1 MNNFNVIQVKLQQF
15 VTKYYS
21 NQLIKGAI
29 LFFSIG
35 LLYFI
40 FTLLVEHF
48 LWLSTGL
55 RTVLFWVFIL
65 VEVSLLTKF
74 IGIPLAK
81 LFNLKKG
88 IDYDE
93 ASRLIGEHF
102 PEVSDK
108 LLNVLQLNKTS
119 NQSELLLASI
129 DQKAS
134 ELSPIPFKR
143 AVNYRTNS
151 KYLKYALIPVVILL
165 AFFFSGKLNWFSS
178 SYERV
183 VNYNMAYEPPA
194 PFKFFVLNE

>member
-1 MNNFNVIQVKLQQF
+1 MNNFNVIQDKLQQF

-29 LFFSIG
+29 LFFALG

-55 RTVLFWVFIL
+55 RTALFWLFIL
-65 VEVSLLTKF
+65 VEVGLLTKF

-88 IDYDE
+88 IDYDD
-93 ASRLIGEHF
+93 ASKLIGEHF

-119 NQSELLLASI
+119 NQSELLIASI
-129 DQKAS
+129 DQKSS
-134 ELSPIPFKR
+134 ELS
-143 AVNYRTNS
+143 TNS
-151 KYLKYALIPVVILL
+151 V
-165 AFFFSGKLNWFSS
+165 
-178 SYERV
+178 
-183 VNYNMAYEPPA
+183 
-194 PFKFFVLNE
+194 